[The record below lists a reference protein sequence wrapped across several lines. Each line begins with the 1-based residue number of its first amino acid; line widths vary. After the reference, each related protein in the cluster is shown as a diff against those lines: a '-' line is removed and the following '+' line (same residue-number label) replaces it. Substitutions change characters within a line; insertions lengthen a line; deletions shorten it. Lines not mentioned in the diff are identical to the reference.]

1 MLTRQNI
8 LLITAALQFW
18 AEEMDPN
25 ESQLLKVYSGDPTA
39 DQIWTADE
47 IQQLRS
53 QLSSARLKYAMINPA
68 GTEFLTSDLFS
79 TQQAAEQTRI
89 DTTSLLATVIL
100 PAPLESL

>member
-1 MLTRQNI
+1 MLTPQNI

-18 AEEMDPN
+18 VEEMDPN

-47 IQQLRS
+47 IQQLKS
-53 QLSSARLKYAMINPA
+53 QLASAHLKYAVTNPA

-79 TQQAAEQTRI
+79 TQQAAEQAST
-89 DTTSLLATVIL
+89 DTTSLLVTVML
-100 PAPLESL
+100 PEPLESL

>member
-8 LLITAALQFW
+8 LLIIAALQFW
-18 AEEMDPN
+18 ADEMDPN
-25 ESQLLKVYSGDPTA
+25 ESQWLKVYSGDPTA

-53 QLSSARLKYAMINPA
+53 QLASAHLKYAVTNAA
-68 GTEFLTSDLFS
+68 GTEFLSNDLFS
-79 TQQAAEQTRI
+79 TPQAAEQART

>member
-18 AEEMDPN
+18 AEEMDPG
-25 ESQLLKVYSGDPTA
+25 ESQLLRVYSGDPTA

-53 QLSSARLKYAMINPA
+53 HLASARLKYAVINAA
-68 GTEFLTSDLFS
+68 GTEFLTTDLLS
-79 TQQAAEQTRI
+79 TQQAAEQAST
-89 DTTSLLATVIL
+89 DTTSLLVTVIL
-100 PAPLESL
+100 PEPLESL